1 MFFKDMNPFTLSSR
15 YYIRLHLS
23 RLLNVTW
30 LSVKGRIA
38 SFQSHSRRLN
48 LTTDNKRKNWIFPP
62 EKLAPRAGLEPA
74 T

>member
-38 SFQSHSRRLN
+38 SFQSH
-48 LTTDNKRKNWIFPP
+48 
-62 EKLAPRAGLEPA
+62 
-74 T
+74 